1 MNTLESKYKEIAEDL
16 LIYFERPKQELIDN
30 IVAAL
35 IKAESETWR
44 RAAAAC
50 DKCMT
55 HYEGKLGDPHG
66 CLNGLAAEFY
76 AMADGE
82 GPSDL

>member
-35 IKAESETWR
+35 NK
-44 RAAAAC
+44 
-50 DKCMT
+50 
-55 HYEGKLGDPHG
+55 
-66 CLNGLAAEFY
+66 GLIWK
-76 AMADGE
+76 
-82 GPSDL
+82 